1 MSIINLVQY
10 HVHSVYLN
18 GDAVKG
24 VQNVNVSRNFDNT
37 TIIKWGDPSKVKNFY
52 KKPNV
57 EVSFS
62 KFLSN
67 NTGPSFPGFDLM
79 SSPPQTASLS
89 VGISGGGGINFT
101 DMVVGSASYTF
112 NTEGFFTEQLTFNGH
127 TMEQGA
133 VVSLGGTPREGIVAR
148 RKDFILSGFPAEVS
162 ALLSS
167 GHVLLSVEASF
178 NANYNFVPT
187 YGNFYSIKGKYLT
200 YPVDVSCSFEILD
213 RGYTHTSVAGSTSG
227 AIDDSVNNRTI
238 VISGGGATINLG
250 SENFLVSIER
260 TGGDAGQSSSY
271 STYRYTYKNNNGSFT
286 VS

>member
-1 MSIINLVQY
+1 MAILKLVQY
-10 HVHSVYLN
+10 HVQSVSLN
-18 GDAVKG
+18 GTAVGG
-24 VQNVNVSRNFDNT
+24 VQTVNVSRNFDNT
-37 TIIKWGDPSKVKNFY
+37 TIIKMGDPSVVKNFY
-52 KKPNV
+52 KKPTV

-67 NTGPSFPGFDLM
+67 GIGPSFPGFNLTA
-79 SSPPQTASLS
+79 SPPQTASLS
-89 VGISGGGGINFT
+89 IGISGGGGLNFA

-112 NTEGFFTEQLTFNGH
+112 NTEGFFTEQLTFTGH
-127 TMEQGA
+127 VMEGSSTA
-133 VVSLGGTPREGIVAR
+133 FVGFNEEGIVKR
-148 RKDFILSGFPAEVS
+148 RQDFILSGFPAEVS

-178 NANYNFVPT
+178 NANYNFIPT
-187 YGNFYSIKGKYLT
+187 YGNFYTIKGKYLS

-213 RGYTHTSVAGSTSG
+213 RGYTHTSVADAVSG
-227 AIDDSVNNRTI
+227 AIDDTVNNRSI
-238 VISGGGATINLG
+238 VISGGGVTINLG
-250 SENFLVSIER
+250 SQNFLTGIER

>member
-1 MSIINLVQY
+1 MAILKLVQY
-10 HVHSVYLN
+10 HVHSVSLN
-18 GDAVKG
+18 GTAVGG
-24 VQNVNVSRNFDNT
+24 VQTVNVSRNFDNT
-37 TIIKWGDPSKVKNFY
+37 TIIKMGDPSVVKNFY
-52 KKPNV
+52 KKPTV

-67 NTGPSFPGFDLM
+67 GVGPSFPGFNLT

-89 VGISGGGGINFT
+89 IGISGGGGLSFA

-112 NTEGFFTEQLTFNGH
+112 NTEGFFTEQLTFTGH
-127 TMEQGA
+127 VMGA
-133 VVSLGGTPREGIVAR
+133 SAAPFVGFNEEGIVKR
-148 RKDFILSGFPAEVS
+148 RQDFILSGFPQEVS

-167 GHVLLSVEASF
+167 GHVLLSAEASF

-187 YGNFYSIKGKYLT
+187 YGNFYTIKGKYLS

-213 RGYTHTSVAGSTSG
+213 RGYTHTSVADAIAGS
-227 AIDDSVNNRTI
+227 IDDTVQNRSI
-238 VISGGGATINLG
+238 VISAGGVTINLG
-250 SENFLVSIER
+250 SENFLVGLER